1 MVALL
6 KTTCAEMM
14 TNNGYTNPKMLPK
27 EIHDMIGKPK
37 IMHISVRG
45 KQYVVAS
52 VSDPPVVHTSTD
64 NIQQQHMG
72 TPLPK
77 TPNPKL
83 NQQKRPLDESPGK
96 HNKLNTT

>member
-1 MVALL
+1 
-6 KTTCAEMM
+6 MM
-14 TNNGYTNPKMLPK
+14 TKNGYTDPKMLPK

-45 KQYVVAS
+45 KQYVVTN
-52 VSDPPVVHTSTD
+52 VSDPPVVHTATH

-72 TPLPK
+72 APPPK

-83 NQQKRPLDESPGK
+83 NQQKLHLDESPD
-96 HNKLNTT
+96 NSNTSKKGRIGREE